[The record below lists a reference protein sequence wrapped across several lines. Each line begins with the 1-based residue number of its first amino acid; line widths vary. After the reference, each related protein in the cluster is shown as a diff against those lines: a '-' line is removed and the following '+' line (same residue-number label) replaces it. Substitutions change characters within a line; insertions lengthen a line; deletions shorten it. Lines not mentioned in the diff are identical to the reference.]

1 MIRLCLTSLIDA
13 EHHRNGHFAGY
24 NYNISG
30 NAPLP
35 KYTKSGN
42 SNLGKPPIAH
52 SV

>member
-30 NAPLP
+30 NDDQYKEEKL
-35 KYTKSGN
+35 S
-42 SNLGKPPIAH
+42 
-52 SV
+52 